1 MDSKNLNLEGNPEIE
16 KALKE
21 FEEKAG
27 PEEILEYPEPSEI
40 KNTSTMVE
48 WVMKWS
54 KGKVDNPKK
63 AEYVLLGFII
73 LMFLASLYFFLIGS
87 RPPNQIS
94 LLLIVQ
100 KIIVMISSLLA
111 LLF

>member
-1 MDSKNLNLEGNPEIE
+1 MPMDSKNLNLEGNPEIE

-54 KGKVDNPKK
+54 KGKFKNQKRGKLVFW
-63 AEYVLLGFII
+63 GFFF
-73 LMFLASLYFFLIGS
+73 LFFLASFFFFLTGT
-87 RPPNQIS
+87 RPPSQIS
-94 LLLIVQ
+94 LLIVQ
-100 KIIVMISSLLA
+100 
-111 LLF
+111 